1 MKLFEFAVHLE
12 PDPGGGFV
20 VTCRD
25 LPELITQGDDLE
37 HALSEATDALD
48 EVVALYRS
56 DGIPIPSP
64 SDRRTGEYW
73 VAVLPGATT
82 GTPMR

>member
-1 MKLFEFAVHLE
+1 MRVRNPRLHGTLA
-12 PDPGGGFV
+12 PA
-20 VTCRD
+20 
-25 LPELITQGDDLE
+25 
-37 HALSEATDALD
+37 ALSEATDALD